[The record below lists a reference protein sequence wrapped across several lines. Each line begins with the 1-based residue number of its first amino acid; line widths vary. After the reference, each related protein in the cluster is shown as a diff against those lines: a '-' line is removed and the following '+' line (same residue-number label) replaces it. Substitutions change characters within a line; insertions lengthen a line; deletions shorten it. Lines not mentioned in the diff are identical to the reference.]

1 MEQSAGWPPN
11 RRLQRT
17 ALRAAADAERSPA
30 KDMPRDLTHC
40 YIDESVQSDSGFI
53 ATAFGFGGPAFE
65 LEAERVLR
73 KAGLCPR
80 EDELKSS
87 TRMDLDPR
95 MRAARDAALH
105 LAGSGWGWLGAP
117 FCFLRPWLG

>member
-1 MEQSAGWPPN
+1 M
-11 RRLQRT
+11 
-17 ALRAAADAERSPA
+17 
-30 KDMPRDLTHC
+30 DMPRDLTHC
-40 YIDESVQSDSGFI
+40 YIDESVQSDSGFV
-53 ATAFGFGGPAFE
+53 ATAFVFGGPAFE

-105 LAGSGWGWLGAP
+105 LAGSGWGLFGGRVLSPAP
-117 FCFLRPWLG
+117 VAGLMCETWN